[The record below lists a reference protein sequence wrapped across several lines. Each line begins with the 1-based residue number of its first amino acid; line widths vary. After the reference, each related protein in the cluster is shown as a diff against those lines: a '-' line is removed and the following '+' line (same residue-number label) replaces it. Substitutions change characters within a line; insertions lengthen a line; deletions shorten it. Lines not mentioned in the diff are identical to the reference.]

1 MASINASTVLKK
13 KVPAPA
19 VPSGAAK
26 KKPIGAAT
34 SSAAPAARRGAK
46 APPLKPKALATPTAI
61 VALQGLSSSSSS
73 DAQSPQQLQIMEYY
87 RAAVGAAP
95 LTMNTMAPH
104 TASTTRDRQSGAAD
118 LAVAAKHTSVAF
130 VLKTC
135 GILNE
140 LQRNLF
146 SDGIESLLTR
156 GGEDLSVYDTSNNET
171 KSMEDNEKE
180 MMETKSIGLKPSSS
194 AVSLTSLLDDM
205 SIMDATTVANS
216 VNSDSKRGKTSP
228 PAAREGCLLILRAL
242 TEMVTPSAL
251 VEPYIC
257 GAFLAAALD
266 ETAST
271 NSAVREAAEDCVT
284 ALISVTNPWSYSTVI
299 APIVLQ
305 SLHSTEWRVKTAAL
319 ECLVL
324 LATTVAPKQIYL
336 HIPTLIPACT
346 NQVWD
351 TKAQVSKTAKSAL
364 LAICGTNVNSDIRP
378 AIPAIV
384 NAICKPSETN
394 KAVSELMGTTFIV
407 PVDAS
412 TLAILCPVLA
422 RALKEKLA
430 IHKRAACIVIS
441 NMSKLVESP
450 ASVAPFGSLLV
461 PELQKV
467 AANVQFEEI
476 RDESL
481 KALKNLTKALG
492 DLYVATDGMN
502 GEAAV
507 GEGTAAASTKDA
519 ETAAAE
525 LAVLQA
531 EQARVEA
538 EQKRIQEERERIAA
552 EDEAHRLREIEER
565 KKFKE
570 AMDAQRELDRIA
582 EEAAVAA
589 AAEEKQRKEM
599 LKLSTKGEGGKCQG
613 CGLKKCI
620 KTCSFYTK

>member
-1 MASINASTVLKK
+1 MASINSSTVLKK
-13 KVPAPA
+13 KVPVPA
-19 VPSGAAK
+19 ASSAAAK
-26 KKPIGAAT
+26 KKPVAGGA
-34 SSAAPAARRGAK
+34 SSASASSGAPAARRGAK
-46 APPLKPKALATPTAI
+46 APPLKPKALATSTAI
-61 VALQGLSSSSSS
+61 AALQGLS
-73 DAQSPQQLQIMEYY
+73 DPLLQQQQIMDYY

-95 LTMNTMAPH
+95 LTMNNIAPH
-104 TASTTRDRQSGAAD
+104 TASTTRDRQNGAAD
-118 LAVAAKHTSVAF
+118 IAIAAKHTSVAF

-156 GGEDLSVYDTSNNET
+156 GGEDLSVFDNET
-171 KSMEDNEKE
+171 KSIEENEKDANE
-180 MMETKSIGLKPSSS
+180 AKSIGLKPSSS

-205 SIMDATTVANS
+205 SLADATTVANS

-228 PAAREGCLLILRAL
+228 PAAREGCLLIIRAL
-242 TEMVTPSAL
+242 TEIVTPSAL

-271 NSAVREAAEDCVT
+271 NSAVREAAEDCVS
-284 ALISVTNPWSYSTVI
+284 ALISIANPWSYSTVV

-305 SLHSTEWRVKTAAL
+305 SLNSTEWRVKTAAL

-324 LATTVAPKQIYL
+324 LATTVAPKQIHL

-378 AIPAIV
+378 AIPAVV

-394 KAVSELMGTTFIV
+394 KAVSELMGTTFVV

-430 IHKRAACIVIS
+430 LHKRAACIVIS

-492 DLYVATDGMN
+492 DLYVATEGTN
-502 GEAAV
+502 GEATA
-507 GEGTAAASTKDA
+507 GEGTSATGTKDA
-519 ETAAAE
+519 EAAAAE
-525 LAVLQA
+525 LAALQA

-538 EQKRIQEERERIAA
+538 EQKRIQEERERVAA

-582 EEAAVAA
+582 EEAAITA

-613 CGLKKCI
+613 CGLKKCPP
-620 KTCSFYTK
+620 KCSFYTN

>member
-1 MASINASTVLKK
+1 MTSINSSTVLKK
-13 KVPAPA
+13 KIPAAPT
-19 VPSGAAK
+19 AAK
-26 KKPIGAAT
+26 KASSTTAT
-34 SSAAPAARRGAK
+34 SAPAARRGAQ

-61 VALQGLSSSSSS
+61 ATLQG
-73 DAQSPQQLQIMEYY
+73 ATATPELQTEMIMEYY

-95 LTMNTMAPH
+95 LTMTNLAPH
-104 TASTTRDRQSGAAD
+104 TASTTRDRQHGAAD
-118 LAVAAKHTSVAF
+118 VATAAKHTSVTF

-156 GGEDLSVYDTSNNET
+156 GGEDLSVFDTINEM
-171 KSMEDNEKE
+171 KSVEDNEKDAAH
-180 MMETKSIGLKPSSS
+180 ETKSIGLKPSSS

-205 SIMDATTVANS
+205 SLADATTVANS
-216 VNSDSKRGKTSP
+216 INSDSKRGKTSP
-228 PAAREGCLLILRAL
+228 PAAREGCLLLLRAL
-242 TEMVTPSAL
+242 TEIVTPAAL

-284 ALISVTNPWSYSTVI
+284 ALIRTTNPWSYKTVV

-305 SLHSTEWRVKTAAL
+305 SLHSTEWRVKTAAM

-324 LATTVAPKQIYL
+324 LATTVAPKQIHL

-346 NQVWD
+346 SQVWD
-351 TKAQVSKTAKSAL
+351 TKAQVSKTAKAAL
-364 LAICGTNVNSDIRP
+364 LAICGTNVNSDVRP

-384 NAICKPSETN
+384 NAICKPAETN
-394 KAVSELMGTTFIV
+394 KAISELMGTTFVV

-430 IHKRAACIVIS
+430 LHKRAACIVIS

-450 ASVAPFGSLLV
+450 SAVAPFGSLLV

-492 DLYVATDGMN
+492 DLYVATDGAS
-502 GEAAV
+502 GEAAA
-507 GEGTAAASTKDA
+507 GEGTTKDA
-519 ETAAAE
+519 ETAATE
-525 LAVLQA
+525 LAALQA

-538 EQKRIQEERERIAA
+538 EQKRIQEEREKVAA
-552 EDEAHRLREIEER
+552 EEEAHRLREIEER

-570 AMDAQRELDRIA
+570 AMDAQRELDKIA
-582 EEAAVAA
+582 EEAATAA

-613 CGLKKCI
+613 CGLKKCP
-620 KTCSFYTK
+620 KTCSFYPN

>member
-1 MASINASTVLKK
+1 MASINSSTMLSIPKKKTPAVAPKSSTTTLKK
-13 KVPAPA
+13 KTTTNGSSVGAP
-19 VPSGAAK
+19 
-26 KKPIGAAT
+26 
-34 SSAAPAARRGAK
+34 ARRGAS
-46 APPLKPKALATPTAI
+46 APPLKPKSLATATAI
-61 VALQGLSSSSSS
+61 AALQADDGAL
-73 DAQSPQQLQIMEYY
+73 QQQRVTDFY
-87 RAAVGAAP
+87 RTAVGAAP
-95 LTMNTMAPH
+95 LLVDLAAPH
-104 TASTTRDRQSGAAD
+104 TASTTRDRQQGAAD
-118 LAVAAKHTSVAF
+118 LAVAAKHLSMPF

-146 SDGIESLLTR
+146 PEGIETLLTR
-156 GGEDLSVYDTSNNET
+156 GGDNISLVDNTDVKSNDGDENE
-171 KSMEDNEKE
+171 EKA
-180 MMETKSIGLKPSSS
+180 IGLKPSAS

-205 SIMDATTVANS
+205 TIGDTTTVVNS

-242 TEMVTPSAL
+242 TEIVGGPQA
-251 VEPYIC
+251 EPYVC

-271 NSAVREAAEDCVT
+271 NSAVREAAEDCVK
-284 ALISVTNPWSYSTVI
+284 ALVGIANPWSYSTVV

-305 SLHSTEWRVKTAAL
+305 SLQCTDWRVKTAAL
-319 ECLVL
+319 ECLVQL
-324 LATTVAPKQIYL
+324 SAQAPKQVHL

-351 TKAQVSKTAKSAL
+351 TKPQVSKGAKAAL
-364 LAICGTNVNSDIRP
+364 LAICETNVNSDIRS
-378 AIPAIV
+378 AIPAVV
-384 NAICKPSETN
+384 NAICKPAETN
-394 KAVSELMGTTFIV
+394 KAVSELMGTTFVV

-430 IHKRAACIVIS
+430 IHKRAACLVIS

-481 KALKNLTKALG
+481 KALQNLTKALG
-492 DLYVATDGMN
+492 DLYSAATDP
-502 GEAAV
+502 AAGV
-507 GEGTAAASTKDA
+507 ESEETKNDADATSSAAAL
-519 ETAAAE
+519 AE
-525 LAVLQA
+525 LKA
-531 EQARVEA
+531 EQARVEE
-538 EQKRIQEERERIAA
+538 EQRRIQEERDRIAA

-565 KKFKE
+565 RKFKE

-582 EEAAVAA
+582 AEEAAASA
-589 AAEEKQRKEM
+589 AAEQQRKEM
-599 LKLSTKGEGGKCQG
+599 MKLSTKGEGGKCQG
-613 CGLKKCI
+613 CGLKKCP
-620 KTCSFYTK
+620 KSCSFYTGK

>member
-1 MASINASTVLKK
+1 MASINSSTILKK
-13 KVPAPA
+13 KVPVAAPSS
-19 VPSGAAK
+19 VAK
-26 KKPIGAAT
+26 KKPITSTSASS
-34 SSAAPAARRGAK
+34 SSAAPPARRGAK

-61 VALQGLSSSSSS
+61 AALQAIS
-73 DAQSPQQLQIMEYY
+73 DPQVQQQKVLDYY
-87 RAAVGAAP
+87 RIAVGAAP
-95 LTMNTMAPH
+95 LSVTGLATPH
-104 TASTTRDRQSGAAD
+104 TASTTRDRQNGAAD
-118 LAVAAKHTSVAF
+118 IAIAAKHLSVPF
-130 VLKTC
+130 LLKTC

-156 GGEDLSVYDTSNNET
+156 GGEDMSMYDET
-171 KSMEDNEKE
+171 KAMEEEKDN
-180 MMETKSIGLKPSSS
+180 ETKSIGLKPSSS
-194 AVSLTSLLDDM
+194 AVSLTSLLDEVTIGDN
-205 SIMDATTVANS
+205 TTVANS
-216 VNSDSKRGKTSP
+216 INSDSKRGKTSP

-242 TEMVTPSAL
+242 TEIVTPSSL
-251 VEPYIC
+251 CEPYIC

-284 ALISVTNPWSYSTVI
+284 ALISIANPWSYSTVI

-324 LATTVAPKQIYL
+324 SASTVAPKQVHL

-364 LAICGTNVNSDIRP
+364 LAICGTNANADIRP

-394 KAVSELMGTTFIV
+394 KAVSELMGTTFVV

-450 ASVAPFGSLLV
+450 YSVAPFGSLLV

-481 KALKNLTKALG
+481 KALQNLTKALG
-492 DLYVATDGMN
+492 ELYVATDGTN
-502 GEAAV
+502 GASTEAAK
-507 GEGTAAASTKDA
+507 TDADAAAV
-519 ETAAAE
+519 E
-525 LAVLQA
+525 LAALQA
-531 EQARVEA
+531 EQVRVEE

-552 EDEAHRLREIEER
+552 EDEAFRLREIEER

-582 EEAAVAA
+582 TEAAAAA

-613 CGLKKCI
+613 CGLKKCP
-620 KTCSFYTK
+620 KTCSFYKP

>member
-1 MASINASTVLKK
+1 MTSINSSTVLKK
-13 KVPAPA
+13 KIPAAPT
-19 VPSGAAK
+19 AAK
-26 KKPIGAAT
+26 KASST
-34 SSAAPAARRGAK
+34 SASAAPTATKKASST

-61 VALQGLSSSSSS
+61 AALQG
-73 DAQSPQQLQIMEYY
+73 AATPELQTEMILDYY
-87 RAAVGAAP
+87 RSAVGAAP
-95 LTMNTMAPH
+95 LTMTNLAPH
-104 TASTTRDRQSGAAD
+104 TASTTRDRQNGAAD

-146 SDGIESLLTR
+146 YDGIESLLTR
-156 GGEDLSVYDTSNNET
+156 GGEDLSVFDNSEM
-171 KSMEDNEKE
+171 KSVDDNEKDVN
-180 MMETKSIGLKPSSS
+180 ETKSIGLKPSSS
-194 AVSLTSLLDDM
+194 AVSLVSLLDDL
-205 SIMDATTVANS
+205 SLMDATTVANS

-242 TEMVTPSAL
+242 TEIVTPAAL
-251 VEPYIC
+251 VEPYIS

-284 ALISVTNPWSYSTVI
+284 ALIRKANPWSYKTVI

-305 SLHSTEWRVKTAAL
+305 SLHSTEWRVKAAAM

-324 LATTVAPKQIYL
+324 LATTVAPKQIHL

-346 NQVWD
+346 SQVWD
-351 TKAQVSKTAKSAL
+351 TKAQVSKTAKAAL

-384 NAICKPSETN
+384 NAICKPAETN
-394 KAVSELMGTTFIV
+394 KAISELMGTTFIV

-430 IHKRAACIVIS
+430 LHKRAACIVIS

-450 ASVAPFGSLLV
+450 SAVAPFGSLLV
-461 PELQKV
+461 PELQRV

-492 DLYVATDGMN
+492 DLYVATDGAN
-502 GEAAV
+502 GEAAP
-507 GEGTAAASTKDA
+507 GEGTTKDA

-525 LAVLQA
+525 LAALQA

-538 EQKRIQEERERIAA
+538 EQKRIQEEREKVAA
-552 EDEAHRLREIEER
+552 EEEAHRLREIEER
-565 KKFKE
+565 KKFKV
-570 AMDAQRELDRIA
+570 AMDAQRELDKIA
-582 EEAAVAA
+582 EDAAVAA
-589 AAEEKQRKEM
+589 AAEERQRKEM
-599 LKLSTKGEGGKCQG
+599 VKLSTKGEGGKCQG
-613 CGLKKCI
+613 CGLKKCP
-620 KTCSFYTK
+620 KTCPLAIK